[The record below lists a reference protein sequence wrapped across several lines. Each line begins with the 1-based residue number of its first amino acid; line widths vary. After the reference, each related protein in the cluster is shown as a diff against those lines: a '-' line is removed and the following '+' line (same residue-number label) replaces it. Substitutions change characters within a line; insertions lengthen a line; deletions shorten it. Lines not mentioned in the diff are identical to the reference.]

1 MRKKV
6 HLFIAIILL
15 LSLFVPYGSNSKI
28 KAASNAIS
36 INFQAD
42 DAVIDPNR
50 PYIYMVETGK
60 PILHRVNYLTG
71 EIKKINLKYPAEK
84 VEVYKDKVYVTQ
96 HLMKHSYYTE
106 KGLKGAIAEVDAGNF
121 TLLDTFPI
129 STDPWDI
136 AIDQNGYL
144 YITPGSNQWETIKV
158 YSLNSKKEVAE
169 DAGNDNTSIYMESS
183 ISYNEKLHRLYTLDS
198 AISPI
203 DAYAYLIDNGK
214 IVDHYDS
221 PYHGDYHL
229 SSEMVI
235 SPDGQ
240 YMYNMNGVVFR
251 LSTVQEEDM
260 TFDFEFRMANDE
272 ENNEYETF
280 NDIAFD
286 DSGRRTYIASSF
298 GGIDVYGYGSAD
310 YYYSLKEDYF
320 VHSLF
325 YQNGLIAIYEDENG
339 NNYVEYMKNTEPSS
353 FELTDSL
360 FYDVKNDEW
369 ASLRQDSSNLE
380 IDSELLF
387 FFNQG
392 IRWKDRNGITLME
405 GDKKIPI
412 QIESDDNYLHILP
425 ELLTKGKKYKLTI
438 NKNAITGYAGKS
450 LDRDI
455 VITFGTI
462 VEPVSEVFLEKDSSQ
477 APKMYTF
484 IGGTTGGS
492 NPLYEFYIKEG
503 NNWKKIQSYSRN
515 NKLEWQPAGTGTFQF
530 KVYAKSSGSR
540 NLYDSVREF
549 SQKVT
554 DTIKPSI
561 TITQKT
567 KKPTNR
573 DIELQITAKDNLG
586 IRYIQL
592 PDGKK
597 VNNENVKYMVKKNG
611 TYTFTVVDLGGN
623 KQVKSITIKNLDK
636 TPPKEPQIK
645 EVTDKSTTVSG
656 KGEVNAKVVV
666 LAGKKELGKST
677 VQKDGRFQIKIS
689 KQKAGTKLVIKI
701 IDAAGNSTSKAI
713 KVIDKTP
720 PAKPKITTNVTSKT
734 TLIAGKAEAN
744 ATITIYNGKK
754 FVQKTTADGKGSFK
768 MTIKK
773 QKKNTSLLIYA
784 QDKAKNKSQATKIK
798 VK

>member
-1 MRKKV
+1 
-6 HLFIAIILL
+6 
-15 LSLFVPYGSNSKI
+15 
-28 KAASNAIS
+28 
-36 INFQAD
+36 
-42 DAVIDPNR
+42 
-50 PYIYMVETGK
+50 
-60 PILHRVNYLTG
+60 
-71 EIKKINLKYPAEK
+71 
-84 VEVYKDKVYVTQ
+84 
-96 HLMKHSYYTE
+96 
-106 KGLKGAIAEVDAGNF
+106 
-121 TLLDTFPI
+121 
-129 STDPWDI
+129 
-136 AIDQNGYL
+136 
-144 YITPGSNQWETIKV
+144 
-158 YSLNSKKEVAE
+158 
-169 DAGNDNTSIYMESS
+169 ME
-183 ISYNEKLHRLYTLDS
+183 
-198 AISPI
+198 
-203 DAYAYLIDNGK
+203 
-214 IVDHYDS
+214 
-221 PYHGDYHL
+221 
-229 SSEMVI
+229 
-235 SPDGQ
+235 
-240 YMYNMNGVVFR
+240 
-251 LSTVQEEDM
+251 
-260 TFDFEFRMANDE
+260 
-272 ENNEYETF
+272 
-280 NDIAFD
+280 
-286 DSGRRTYIASSF
+286 
-298 GGIDVYGYGSAD
+298 
-310 YYYSLKEDYF
+310 
-320 VHSLF
+320 
-325 YQNGLIAIYEDENG
+325 
-339 NNYVEYMKNTEPSS
+339 
-353 FELTDSL
+353 
-360 FYDVKNDEW
+360 
-369 ASLRQDSSNLE
+369 
-380 IDSELLF
+380 
-387 FFNQG
+387 
-392 IRWKDRNGITLME
+392 
-405 GDKKIPI
+405 
-412 QIESDDNYLHILP
+412 
-425 ELLTKGKKYKLTI
+425 
-438 NKNAITGYAGKS
+438 
-450 LDRDI
+450 
-455 VITFGTI
+455 
-462 VEPVSEVFLEKDSSQ
+462 
-477 APKMYTF
+477 
-484 IGGTTGGS
+484 
-492 NPLYEFYIKEG
+492 
-503 NNWKKIQSYSRN
+503 KIQSYSRN

-623 KQVKSITIKNLDK
+623 KQVKSITIKNIDK

-689 KQKAGTKLVIKI
+689 KQKGGTKLVIKI

-744 ATITIYNGKK
+744 ATITIYHGKK